1 MNRDLKPAYV
11 VAGITLT
18 IMAELAAFIVWLV
31 IR

>member
-18 IMAELAAFIVWLV
+18 AMFELAAFIVWL
-31 IR
+31 ITR